1 MEYIERP
8 KEVNKS
14 EAGVQSSEYIQK
26 NMQGQLNNIYDY
38 LDNLVDNKEEYST
51 DEIRIGTWIDGSAIY
66 RAIIPCNLGNLST
79 SWQNLVQVPNNLKQ
93 LINLRGVRNFTN
105 DAQNLILPVY
115 NSSSYFVQF
124 RISNLYIQVQGT
136 GYDNM
141 NIYLIIDYT
150 KGG

>member
-14 EAGVQSSEYIQK
+14 EAGVQSSKYIQK

-51 DEIRIGTWIDGSAIY
+51 NEIRIGTWIDGSAIY
-66 RAIIPCNLGNLST
+66 RKVIACNTGTLTN
-79 SWQNLVQVPNNLKQ
+79 SWRNLVDAPTNISK
-93 LINLRGVRNFTN
+93 LIKIQGIWTQFNFPLYLSET
-105 DAQNLILPVY
+105 
-115 NSSSYFVQF
+115 YFVAF
-124 RISNLYIQVQGT
+124 RYNQNKIDIIGGSGF
-136 GYDNM
+136 DNKD
-141 NIYLIIDYT
+141 IYLIIDYT

>member
-66 RAIIPCNLGNLST
+66 RKVIACNTGTLTSSWRKLVDAPTNISKLIKIRGIWTQFNFPIYLS
-79 SWQNLVQVPNNLKQ
+79 SEYHIAFRYNQNEIDV
-93 LINLRGVRNFTN
+93 IGGSGF
-105 DAQNLILPVY
+105 
-115 NSSSYFVQF
+115 
-124 RISNLYIQVQGT
+124 
-136 GYDNM
+136 DNKD
-141 NIYLIIDYT
+141 IYLIIDYT